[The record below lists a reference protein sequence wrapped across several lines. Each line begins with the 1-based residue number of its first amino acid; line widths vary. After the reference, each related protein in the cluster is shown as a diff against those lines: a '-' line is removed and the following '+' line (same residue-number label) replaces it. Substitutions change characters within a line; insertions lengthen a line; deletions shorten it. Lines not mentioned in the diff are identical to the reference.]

1 MIKQLYDL
9 SLQQTYYDRAAAH
22 ANQFCQFGKKVF
34 SQSDEDGLTLEIIS
48 RLDLSAGTFMEF
60 GVGNGLQNNTL
71 VLLAM
76 GWEGAW
82 FGNEDLVI
90 DVKRGSRLSYTK
102 TWITAENV
110 LATAQAELPRFGN
123 GNVDLISLDLDGN
136 DLYIVKK
143 LLRSKLRPKV
153 FIVEYNQKFP
163 PPLRFC
169 IPYDPNFSWTG
180 DDFFGA
186 SLCSMNDAFVAEGY
200 RAVCCNA
207 WTGVNAFFIEEK
219 YFHLFPDTP
228 EKIEDIYS
236 SPCLF
241 LPVIRR
247 QATSRRTVEM
257 IINSQTP

>member
-136 DLYIVKK
+136 DRISSRNCCDQNCGRKC
-143 LLRSKLRPKV
+143 LLWNTTRS
-153 FIVEYNQKFP
+153 FP
-163 PPLRFC
+163 RL
-169 IPYDPNFSWTG
+169 SG
-180 DDFFGA
+180 SA
-186 SLCSMNDAFVAEGY
+186 SLMTRISLG
-200 RAVCCNA
+200 
-207 WTGVNAFFIEEK
+207 
-219 YFHLFPDTP
+219 
-228 EKIEDIYS
+228 
-236 SPCLF
+236 
-241 LPVIRR
+241 
-247 QATSRRTVEM
+247 QATISLAHRYAV
-257 IINSQTP
+257 